1 MDTIRG
7 ERKAVDFG
15 SQIRSYVLA
24 PYQMVK
30 DHRTDA
36 EVGDPQRVLDGDI
49 DVFIEAE
56 LRRRAAEGN
65 GVSEPFRVGERRR
78 LVVASFLML
87 FTELALIRWV
97 SAYQVHVAYFTNFV
111 LLASFLGIGVG
122 FLRAGKGRDL
132 SRWAPAIL
140 AAVVLGV
147 FVLRV
152 VKTNGS
158 ESLRTVFDCP
168 PCPRG

>member
-1 MDTIRG
+1 M
-7 ERKAVDFG
+7 
-15 SQIRSYVLA
+15 
-24 PYQMVK
+24 
-30 DHRTDA
+30 
-36 EVGDPQRVLDGDI
+36 
-49 DVFIEAE
+49 
-56 LRRRAAEGN
+56 
-65 GVSEPFRVGERRR
+65 SEPFRVGERRR

-97 SAYQVHVAYFTNFV
+97 SAYEVHVAYFTNFV

-140 AAVVLGV
+140 AALVLGV
-147 FVLRV
+147 FVIRV

-158 ESLRTVFDCP
+158 DSLRTIADLPALPVWVMLPVLFL
-168 PCPRG
+168 GSVAAMAAIA